1 MKIVR
6 YLLLVLF
13 VLSCTSEKEEKEK
26 INLLFIWTDQQRFD
40 TMKAYGNDKIK
51 VPNLNKLAEQCIVFE
66 KAYVTQPVCTPSR
79 SSVMTG
85 LTPHTNGCYENNIPL
100 KAETKTLPELIND
113 PEYRTAYMGKWHLGD
128 EVFAQHGFQEWYAI
142 EDGYHSHYSKGKDND
157 KKARSSYHHWLISK
171 GEKPNTED
179 GRFSRGFSSNL
190 PVEYGKPKFLEEKA
204 IEFMEENRANPF
216 ILYVNFLEP
225 HSPFSS
231 TLNEY
236 HDLDNLTVPED
247 FSVDEELSYRDVM
260 RKFSGDNTTTEKVP
274 DFVRRYWGLMSKVDM
289 SVGKILEKLYELG
302 LDENTLIVYTSD
314 HGEMLGSHGLKGK
327 RYAFDESSRIP
338 LLVKLPGT
346 QKQRIIK
353 EAVSQIDI
361 VPSILDYLGYPVD
374 ESLEGK
380 SLVDVWNG
388 GEVKNNYVFFEM
400 IKPKTV
406 QDKVI
411 DNVSSQMK
419 ISEQNLKKAIAAS
432 SRVVVSP
439 DGWKMVVSNGDKSQ
453 LYNLNEDP
461 LEYKN
466 LYNDK
471 QYADVIKRLSN
482 KLLEWQKRT
491 NDKLVLNF

>member
-1 MKIVR
+1 MKIAT
-6 YLLLVLF
+6 YLLLA
-13 VLSCTSEKEEKEK
+13 LSVISCSPEKEKKEK

-40 TMKAYGNDKIK
+40 TMNAYGNDKIK

-79 SSVMTG
+79 SSVLTG
-85 LTPHTNGCYENNIPL
+85 LTPHTSGCYENNIPL
-100 KAETKTLPELIND
+100 RAETKTLPELIND

-128 EVFAQHGFQEWYAI
+128 EVFAQQGFQEWHAI
-142 EDGYHSHYSKGKDND
+142 EDGYHNHYSEGKDPD
-157 KKARSSYHHWLISK
+157 KKARSSYHHWLVNK

-179 GRFSRGFSSNL
+179 GRFSRSYSSNL
-190 PVEYGKPKFLEEKA
+190 PVEFGKPRFLEEKA
-204 IEFMEENRANPF
+204 IEFLEENKDNPF

-236 HDLDNLTVPED
+236 HDPDSLIVPED
-247 FSVDEELSYRDVM
+247 LSVDEELSYRDVM
-260 RKFSGDNTTTEKVP
+260 RKFSGDDATTEGTP

-289 SVGKILEKLYELG
+289 SVGKILDKLYELG

-327 RYAFDESSRIP
+327 RFAFDESSRIP
-338 LLVKLPGT
+338 LLVKLPGN
-346 QKQRIIK
+346 QKQRIVK

-361 VPSILDYLGYPVD
+361 APSIIDYLGYPVD

-388 GEVKNNYVFFEM
+388 GQLKDNYVFFEM

-406 QDKVI
+406 RDKVI
-411 DNVSSQMK
+411 DAVSSEMEIPMQ
-419 ISEQNLKKAIAAS
+419 SLKEAIAAS

-461 LEYKN
+461 LEYMN

-471 QYADVIKRLSN
+471 QYADVVKRLTD
-482 KLLEWQKRT
+482 KLMDWQKHT
-491 NDKLVLNF
+491 NDTLVLNL